1 MNPMKVKR
9 LATEAADML
18 LTRPDIVKALETMPP
33 GADKLLHAAVVYGY
47 CQAHLD
53 RARGVA

>member
-18 LTRPDIVKALETMPP
+18 LTHPDIVKLLETMPP
-33 GADKLLHAAVVYGY
+33 GEDKRLHAAAVYGY
-47 CQAHLD
+47 CRAHLD

>member
-1 MNPMKVKR
+1 MKVKR
-9 LATEAADML
+9 LATEAADAL
-18 LTRPDIVKALETMPP
+18 LARPDIKEVLLTMPP
-33 GADKLLHAAVVYGY
+33 GVDKLLHAAAVYGY

>member
-1 MNPMKVKR
+1 MKVKR